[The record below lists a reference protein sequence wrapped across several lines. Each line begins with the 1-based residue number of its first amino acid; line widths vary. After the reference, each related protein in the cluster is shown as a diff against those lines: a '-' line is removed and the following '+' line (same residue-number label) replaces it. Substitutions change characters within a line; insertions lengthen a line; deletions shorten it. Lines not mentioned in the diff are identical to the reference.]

1 MRHVITYLRYS
12 SAIQGAE
19 GADSTR

>member
-19 GADSTR
+19 GADST